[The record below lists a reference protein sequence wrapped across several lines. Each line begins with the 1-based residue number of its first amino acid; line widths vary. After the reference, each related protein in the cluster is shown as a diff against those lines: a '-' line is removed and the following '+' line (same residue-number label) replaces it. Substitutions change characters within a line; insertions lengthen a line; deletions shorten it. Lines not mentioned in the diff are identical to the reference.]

1 MGLVVK
7 LVVGVHDSAQ
17 VDAANLLCAALGL
30 HVVEQAVNDAT
41 NSSLIFQVVNVFWRK
56 SGEESNELR
65 KTKHDAA
72 AHFLQYSQYSQ
83 LKII

>member
-30 HVVEQAVNDAT
+30 HVVEQTVNDAT
-41 NSSLIFQVVNVFWRK
+41 NVSLVFQIVHIFWRK
-56 SGEESNELR
+56 SEQENSEQLGRGGN
-65 KTKHDAA
+65 DAA
-72 AHFLQYSQYSQ
+72 THLQ
-83 LKII
+83 